1 MPRHSCNCGCTPVQA
16 WCLHVLRHKATRP
29 SRHTKRTLA
38 VHTGLPHKS
47 SWRLRQGYT
56 SFVAPQRV
64 QNLCPAINGLWQ
76 LVQLRDVMDARR
88 LPLRFNGL
96 PPASPDT
103 GVPHV
108 VQKREFARS
117 GARHLVHMPPP
128 PSLLLS
134 FFFFFFFL
142 TGTAGAA
149 PVATAAAG
157 GAAPRPPP

>member
-1 MPRHSCNCGCTPVQA
+1 MLCRDTVAIVAAHQYKPGACTCSDTKQLCPA
-16 WCLHVLRHKATRP
+16 GTPNAHP
-29 SRHTKRTLA
+29 SSA
-38 VHTGLPHKS
+38 PHKS

-117 GARHLVHMPPP
+117 GARHFVHMPPP